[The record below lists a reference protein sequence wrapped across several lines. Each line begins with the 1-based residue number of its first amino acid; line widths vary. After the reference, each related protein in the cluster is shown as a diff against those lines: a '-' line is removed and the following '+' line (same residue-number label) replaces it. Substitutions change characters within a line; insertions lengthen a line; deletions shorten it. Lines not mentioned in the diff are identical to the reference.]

1 MTIDNKHVVALNY
14 ILHTDGENEEKVL
27 VEKSDVENPLTFLYG
42 VGMMI
47 PKFEE
52 NIKGLT
58 TGDKA
63 SFTILPEILDCK
75 EFVNADEIAK
85 GLSPFQPEKVAFE
98 AGRIML
104 NRIDELFKN
113 QENFAFETTLATKT
127 YKQKIKF
134 AKEKVEEIRSLGI
147 NVGKGTVEYQKVKEE
162 DWANNWKKY
171 YKPIKIGEK
180 IIFDPNSESFVIRR
194 TERSGKS

>member
-27 VEKSDVENPLTFLYG
+27 VEKSDAENPLTFLYG

-63 SFTILPEILDCK
+63 SFTILPAEGYGERNPDAVAQLPLEMFNESGIPPVGAILPLSDNQGNNFQAVVLEVTPEAVVVDLNHPMAGRPLHFDVEILNTRPAT
-75 EFVNADEIAK
+75 EEELAHGHAHGAD
-85 GLSPFQPEKVAFE
+85 GH
-98 AGRIML
+98 
-104 NRIDELFKN
+104 
-113 QENFAFETTLATKT
+113 
-127 YKQKIKF
+127 
-134 AKEKVEEIRSLGI
+134 
-147 NVGKGTVEYQKVKEE
+147 
-162 DWANNWKKY
+162 
-171 YKPIKIGEK
+171 
-180 IIFDPNSESFVIRR
+180 
-194 TERSGKS
+194 SGH